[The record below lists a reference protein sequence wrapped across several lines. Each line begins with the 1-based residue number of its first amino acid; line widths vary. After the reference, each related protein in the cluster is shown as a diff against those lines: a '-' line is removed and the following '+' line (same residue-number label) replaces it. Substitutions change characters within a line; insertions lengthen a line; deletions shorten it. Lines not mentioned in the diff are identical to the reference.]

1 MTGASERS
9 DSHSVFRVSH
19 SDTGLA
25 QKLKGVFDIDFVRGL
40 G

>member
-19 SDTGLA
+19 TGLA